1 MENEDTDTQASI
13 WADFKEKKIIVSF
26 RGTETAKFKDFLV
39 DIQIFQVAY
48 MEGVAVFDGAQVHQG
63 FLRAYK
69 SVQDAILQQLSFI
82 FKAADKKSDG
92 LEGNPWKFFI
102 TGHSL
107 GGALAT
113 LFASDLVGIAYLD
126 RNVLSQLFVSK
137 GRIKAGH
144 VAVDRVDFAAKYWG
158 DNVFASSMRT
168 ATITC
173 YTFGTPRV
181 GNTRFKEVGMKYL
194 DD

>member
-1 MENEDTDTQASI
+1 M
-13 WADFKEKKIIVSF
+13 EKKIIVSF

-82 FKAADKKSDG
+82 FKAAYEKTDG
-92 LEGNPWKFFI
+92 SEGNPWRFFI

-113 LFASDLVGIAYLD
+113 LFASDLVSIAYLD
-126 RNVLSQLFVSK
+126 RNVLS
-137 GRIKAGH
+137 
-144 VAVDRVDFAAKYWG
+144 
-158 DNVFASSMRT
+158 
-168 ATITC
+168 
-173 YTFGTPRV
+173 
-181 GNTRFKEVGMKYL
+181 
-194 DD
+194 

>member
-1 MENEDTDTQASI
+1 MVKIKRIHLSMLNLSSSSYLSLNSKARIGVELTLRRLASAVLGGKRGHRHTGISI

-82 FKAADKKSDG
+82 FKAADGISDDS
-92 LEGNPWKFFI
+92 EGNPWRFFI

-113 LFASDLVGIAYLD
+113 LFASDLVSIAYLD
-126 RNVLSQLFVSK
+126 SNVLS
-137 GRIKAGH
+137 
-144 VAVDRVDFAAKYWG
+144 
-158 DNVFASSMRT
+158 
-168 ATITC
+168 
-173 YTFGTPRV
+173 
-181 GNTRFKEVGMKYL
+181 
-194 DD
+194 